1 MTFQVLDYKGK
12 NFIDLNGDD
21 YSPTKPT
28 YSKGGTWLN
37 LIGHSNMLCMCA
49 IRTITN
55 HALIGEY
62 HLRFFLKES
71 FTCPC
76 RKYPIKTWNHIL
88 NSCKQFRNYW
98 NPKRESLKNIIAFLE
113 SYPGVF
119 SFHEGITW
127 LQFHWYNFSFL
138 SFIFLFL
145 YISSSV
151 SFAI

>member
-28 YSKGGTWLN
+28 YLKGGTWLN

-49 IRTITN
+49 IRTTMN

-62 HLRFFLKES
+62 HLRFFLKGS

-76 RKYPIKTWNHIL
+76 RKYPIKT
-88 NSCKQFRNYW
+88 
-98 NPKRESLKNIIAFLE
+98 
-113 SYPGVF
+113 
-119 SFHEGITW
+119 
-127 LQFHWYNFSFL
+127 
-138 SFIFLFL
+138 
-145 YISSSV
+145 
-151 SFAI
+151 